1 MAYIHVF
8 AFQKPKNEYLVL
20 WKGYLMEDTT
30 WELPENIEA
39 GLIRLAFYNTVAV
52 PYIILSI
59 TVNLMILIPQST

>member
-8 AFQKPKNEYLVL
+8 AFQKSKNEYLVL
-20 WKGYLMEDTT
+20 WKGYPMEDTT